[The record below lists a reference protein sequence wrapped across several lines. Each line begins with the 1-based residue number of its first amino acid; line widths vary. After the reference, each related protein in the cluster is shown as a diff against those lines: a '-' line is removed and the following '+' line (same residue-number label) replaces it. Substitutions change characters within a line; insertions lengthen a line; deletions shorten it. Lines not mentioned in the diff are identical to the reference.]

1 MIFYDLCF
9 NRFAH
14 MTLPELCTPSLQQHA
29 GVDVGLGRW
38 GAHRALWSTVAG
50 AFLRSASPLLA
61 SAQHPGSDWL
71 SFDNKPMNDWTAALI
86 DATSRRYGLGAVLRS
101 VTSVLGR
108 FFKQH
113 ACVQCTVLL
122 LAKTQKHLL

>member
-1 MIFYDLCF
+1 MRDTCAPQPLSHSLPLVFDL
-9 NRFAH
+9 
-14 MTLPELCTPSLQQHA
+14 A
-29 GVDVGLGRW
+29 GVLQGLGC
-38 GAHRALWSTVAG
+38 GSTVAG